1 MSKTGSAAGAAA
13 PKQYRKD
20 KQGMGDGTYPKTTEL
35 NTTHLKPTQLISTQF
50 NSTQLS
56 PTQHHSDSF
65 ISTYP
70 KLTEPNP
77 IQPHITPLRLVI
89 SDPAGGA
96 AKKCRNG
103 AAGAEKLRKIASQAP
118 KN

>member
-13 PKQYRKD
+13 PKQHGKD

-56 PTQHHSDSF
+56 PTQHHSDSL
-65 ISTYP
+65 ISAYP

-77 IQPHITPLRLVI
+77 TQPHITPLRRAI
-89 SDPAGGA
+89 NDPAGGA
-96 AKKCRNG
+96 AKKICGNG
-103 AAGAEKLRKIASQAP
+103 AAGAE
-118 KN
+118 N